1 MTAKARALS
10 QQAHRPQA
18 GSPAPAENR
27 DLGPHLKRI
36 RQAKKLTLQAVSDR
50 CGVARS
56 TLSKIENSLLSPTFD
71 LLQRLAVGLEIDL
84 AQVFSPSDGD
94 APAGRRSITRA
105 GTGDVVETSEYLYQA
120 LATDLR
126 AKKMFPL
133 KATIRARTV
142 EEFGG
147 WVSHDGEEFLYVL
160 SGEIRLYTEF
170 YEPTLLRAGDSIYLD
185 SRMGHACVSTG
196 PQDAE
201 VLWVCTQV
209 TL

>member
-1 MTAKARALS
+1 MVANARALS
-10 QQAHRPQA
+10 QQSRRQTPPSAVT
-18 GSPAPAENR
+18 AENC

-36 RQAKKLTLQAVSDR
+36 RQGKKLTLQAVSDR

-56 TLSKIENSLLSPTFD
+56 TLSKIENSLISPTFD

-84 AQVFSPSDGD
+84 SQVFSPDS
-94 APAGRRSITRA
+94 AEASAGRRSITRA
-105 GTGDVVETSEYLYQA
+105 GAGDVVETSEYLYEA

-133 KATIRARTV
+133 KAVIRARTL

-147 WVSHDGEEFLYVL
+147 WVKHEGEEFLYVL
-160 SGEIRLYTEF
+160 SGEIRLFTEV
-170 YEPTLLRAGDSIYLD
+170 YEPTTLKAGDSIYLD
-185 SRMGHACVSTG
+185 SRMGHACVSVS